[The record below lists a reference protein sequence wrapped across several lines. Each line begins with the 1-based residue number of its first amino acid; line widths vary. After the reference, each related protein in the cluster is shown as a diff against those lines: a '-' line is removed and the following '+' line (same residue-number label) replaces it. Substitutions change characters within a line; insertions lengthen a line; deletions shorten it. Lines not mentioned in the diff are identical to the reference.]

1 MRVAIKIVIVEFIRL
16 QVWGMVQSHLVGKAL
31 YEILCDTRRGK
42 PHFKNTTGTIRQ
54 GKKICLF
61 LRTSSDTSSDTILP
75 IEVRNW
81 FFILIQF
88 IMRRKRKD

>member
-54 GKKICLF
+54 GKKNMLIPTYILG
-61 LRTSSDTSSDTILP
+61 SDTILP

-81 FFILIQF
+81 FFILIHF
-88 IMRRKRKD
+88 SMRRKRKD